1 MKKMNMPKYLL
12 AAALSVSIAIPAAV
26 PTYAESAEDVQQKID
41 ELKQQQS
48 DLEDQLS
55 SLKQNKTDTESY
67 ISELDSKISDYESQ
81 LSDIQDQIDST
92 NDDINATQDKLDAAK
107 EDEANQYE
115 ALKARIQVMYESGES
130 DYLSVLLGA
139 DDLQS
144 MLNDK
149 EYIKSINTYDKNL
162 LSSLAEIREEIE
174 GYEAELEDK
183 QSKLESQQ
191 EEYQI
196 EQESLQSIMDDKQE
210 ELASIGEDIDTVS
223 SDISDVSADIDNE
236 SAYLNDILAQAAAA
250 EAAQQAAE
258 QQAAQEQAAQQ
269 QAAQQQTASSGST
282 ASSGTTDTSASSGS
296 TSSSSSSSSQ
306 SSGSTSSGSS
316 STSSSSSSSSTGF
329 IWPTTSTYV
338 SCYYGYRVAPTA
350 GASTYHQGIDIA
362 GSYGDP
368 IYAAASGTVTQA
380 GYNSGCGN
388 YVTISH
394 GNGLYTVYMH
404 CSKLYVSSG
413 QSVSQGQTIAAEG
426 STGISTG
433 PHLHFSVI
441 VNGTYVNPMN
451 YL

>member
-258 QQAAQEQAAQQ
+258 QQAAQEQA
-269 QAAQQQTASSGST
+269 
-282 ASSGTTDTSASSGS
+282 GS
-296 TSSSSSSSSQ
+296 TSSS
-306 SSGSTSSGSS
+306 SS